1 MQVTASATLGLI
13 KLSIFLFYAEVFWVL
28 DWCRWT
34 IHIGASLSSA
44 FYLAMTIV
52 QFYFMTP
59 RPGET
64 MAEHFGG
71 DMAARVTTL
80 SIPTTSVG
88 LAVDIL
94 LLAVPLRAVTQLR
107 LAKRKKV
114 RLILTFLIGVL
125 YVLVSPQRFFFSP
138 CSHTY
143 LNQRH
148 NWLSVKPCL
157 QNQDVRQSRL
167 DLPSD
172 SRQLFHVRSFLLF
185 FTHFYNL
192 FLSLSINSS
201 IEMIFGIC
209 IACAPFVHRTAKHHQ
224 QQVSNV
230 TQSLVMTLNSLPSFV
245 SPVRSSSK
253 EFSGHNDALADENR
267 RNEYK
272 IEGRHRTI
280 TLGE

>member
-125 YVLVSPQRFFFSP
+125 YVPISPHRFFFSALILTLI
-138 CSHTY
+138 SAIIGSVLSLAFKIKTY
-143 LNQRH
+143 GN
-148 NWLSVKPCL
+148 P
-157 QNQDVRQSRL
+157 
-167 DLPSD
+167 DLTYHLILVNFFMCVP
-172 SRQLFHVRSFLLF
+172 SFL
-185 FTHFYNL
+185 
-192 FLSLSINSS
+192 SS
-201 IEMIFGIC
+201 HISTVC
-209 IACAPFVHRTAKHHQ
+209 SC
-224 QQVSNV
+224 
-230 TQSLVMTLNSLPSFV
+230 L
-245 SPVRSSSK
+245 
-253 EFSGHNDALADENR
+253 
-267 RNEYK
+267 
-272 IEGRHRTI
+272 
-280 TLGE
+280 

>member
-28 DWCRWT
+28 GWCRWT

-125 YVLVSPQRFFFSP
+125 YVPISPHGFLFSLLILTLISAIIGSVLSLAFKIKTYGNPDLTYHLILVNFFMCVP
-138 CSHTY
+138 
-143 LNQRH
+143 
-148 NWLSVKPCL
+148 
-157 QNQDVRQSRL
+157 
-167 DLPSD
+167 
-172 SRQLFHVRSFLLF
+172 SFL
-185 FTHFYNL
+185 
-192 FLSLSINSS
+192 SS
-201 IEMIFGIC
+201 HISTVC
-209 IACAPFVHRTAKHHQ
+209 SC
-224 QQVSNV
+224 
-230 TQSLVMTLNSLPSFV
+230 L
-245 SPVRSSSK
+245 
-253 EFSGHNDALADENR
+253 
-267 RNEYK
+267 
-272 IEGRHRTI
+272 
-280 TLGE
+280 